1 MNEADVDFVI
11 THPEGYEL
19 APEFV
24 RGARVEYDQMKAFK
38 VPIYISQK
46 LGLIRSKLR

>member
-19 APEFV
+19 T
-24 RGARVEYDQMKAFK
+24 RSLCVEHMWNM
-38 VPIYISQK
+38 
-46 LGLIRSKLR
+46 IR